1 MIIFCA
7 DNRIKGRLSYASDG
21 TCHQPGH
28 SKCNKICG
36 MDTKSRPG
44 KLLTLKPRAF
54 SFYTTNFSYMNI
66 FPKKIDQILGFWA
79 SQSLKLRRSTCFG
92 RFKYFLMVNSRVA
105 KPERLALSKMWT
117 LNFCLSKGVHI
128 ATTSGQSAWEIWI

>member
-1 MIIFCA
+1 MVSCFIVFNVTTRLMIIFCA
-7 DNRIKGRLSYASDG
+7 GNRIKGRLSYASDG

-28 SKCNKICG
+28 SKCSKICG

-79 SQSLKLRRSTCFG
+79 SQSLKLRRSTCLG
-92 RFKYFLMVNSRVA
+92 RFKSFLMVNSRVA
-105 KPERLALSKMWT
+105 KPERLALSKM
-117 LNFCLSKGVHI
+117 
-128 ATTSGQSAWEIWI
+128 